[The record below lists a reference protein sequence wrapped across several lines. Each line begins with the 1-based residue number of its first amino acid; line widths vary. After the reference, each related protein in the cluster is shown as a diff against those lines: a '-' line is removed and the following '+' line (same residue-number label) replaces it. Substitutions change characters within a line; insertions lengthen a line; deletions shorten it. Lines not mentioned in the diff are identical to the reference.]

1 MRFKLIGLVAII
13 WLSLVSS
20 AQAVG
25 WELLGERSVRFT
37 TDRDTISVTSSE
49 GKFSKL
55 KLKVLR
61 NGIELLDVKVI
72 FGDGTS
78 QDLKIR
84 RFIAA
89 GSETRVLDLVG
100 PARVIRKVELRYRS
114 RAKHVKRAKV
124 QLWGLQ
130 TGASSSAPKSAPPA
144 ATGTWEL
151 LGKRTVSFRA
161 DRDVIRVSG
170 SEGTFR
176 KIKLKVLNRRIKLLD
191 LKVHFADGST
201 FDVSVRKTITAGSET
216 RVIDLPGAARVISKV
231 EMTYSPAE
239 RRRGKAEVHLWGKH

>member
-1 MRFKLIGLVAII
+1 MRIKLMAPLAII
-13 WLSLVSS
+13 WLSLLIP
-20 AQAVG
+20 AQAG
-25 WELLGERSVRFT
+25 DWELLGERSVRFI

-100 PARVIRKVELRYRS
+100 PSRVIRKVELRYRS

-130 TGASSSAPKSAPPA
+130 TGASSSAPKSSPPT

-176 KIKLKVLNRRIKLLD
+176 KIKLKVLNRRIKLLG

-201 FDVSVRKTITAGSET
+201 FDVSVRKTIAAGTET

-239 RRRGKAEVHLWGKH
+239 RRRGKAEVHLWAKH

>member
-1 MRFKLIGLVAII
+1 MRFKLMGLVAII
-13 WLSLVSS
+13 WLSLLIP
-20 AQAVG
+20 AQAG
-25 WELLGERSVRFT
+25 DWELLGERTVRFV
-37 TDRDTISVTSSE
+37 TDRDTISVSSSE
-49 GKFSKL
+49 GRFSKL
-55 KLKVLR
+55 KLKVRR

-78 QDLKIR
+78 QDLKVR
-84 RFIAA
+84 QFIAA
-89 GSETRVLDLVG
+89 GGETRVLDLVG
-100 PARVIRKVELRYRS
+100 PSRVIKKVELLYRS
-114 RAKHVKRAKV
+114 RAKRDKRAV
-124 QLWGLQ
+124 IQLWGLQ
-130 TGASSSAPKSAPPA
+130 TGPSSSAPKVVPPTV
-144 ATGTWEL
+144 TGTWEL

-176 KIKLKVLNRRIKLLD
+176 KIKLKVLERRIKLLD

-201 FDVSVRKTITAGSET
+201 YDVGVRKVIAAGGET

-239 RRRGKAEVHLWGKH
+239 RRRGKAEVHLWGMH